1 MTSDARMQYMRLM
14 TEFLREK
21 MRSPDVGGEVIVR
34 RHELEELAR
43 MVKMDEE
50 EAWRMFTRLKGY
62 AWEGQYMS
70 ESHSEERGY
79 TATLLTQVDLSPP

>member
-21 MRSPDVGGEVIVR
+21 MRSPDVAGGVIVR
-34 RHELEELAR
+34 RHELEEFAR
-43 MVKMDEE
+43 MVGMDEE
-50 EAWRMFTRLKGY
+50 EAWRMFRRLKGY
-62 AWEGQYMS
+62 AWEGQYMG

-79 TATLLTQVDLSPP
+79 TAARLTQVHLSPP